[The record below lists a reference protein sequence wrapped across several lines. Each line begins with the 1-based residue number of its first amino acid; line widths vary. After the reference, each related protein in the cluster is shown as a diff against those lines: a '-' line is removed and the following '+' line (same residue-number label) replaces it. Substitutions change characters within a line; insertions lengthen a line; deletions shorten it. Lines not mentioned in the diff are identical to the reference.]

1 MEGLPIEVIG
11 NILSHVAD
19 VKDVAMASWT
29 CRKWR
34 LASRHHLHTLR
45 LRGTWKTEQ
54 FEFLLTSTIL
64 QTTSLQNLHISHKTT
79 FAAAAVIAWL
89 LHTGDSLRHLTYH
102 VPESKLHVNVLE
114 RCARMKHL
122 RSLDFSPSS
131 TGYAFAASATAE
143 WFPCLLSLTLSFIK
157 VSASQLK
164 SLVSA
169 CQMLESFSLSC
180 ATVTSTDAHGTLH
193 LTSSSLKSVKLEVM
207 HLGSV
212 ILEACLLES
221 LFLWQSTLT
230 SLKLDNGGTGFRM
243 LSIERV
249 DTKYFDIGQ
258 TYTGCCLYLEE
269 VQVKEAGNPVWA
281 AIDSFLANPSAKLR
295 NLQLLG
301 IPMFPLP
308 ENLNLD
314 RIACLFPC
322 LDHLSLGYKMVEDSL
337 PVKTQFGGCTV
348 LEKVRF
354 LELWFPQP
362 RLDYTIVTLMGETLK
377 RCPNLR
383 KLQLTSLY
391 NSTFSIEFMTYFVKL
406 VRQFSHVDIQFEHK
420 FY

>member
-1 MEGLPIEVIG
+1 
-11 NILSHVAD
+11 
-19 VKDVAMASWT
+19 MASWT

-34 LASRHHLHTLR
+34 LALRHHLHTLR
-45 LRGTWKTEQ
+45 LTGISKTEE
-54 FEFLLTSTIL
+54 FEFLLTNTIL
-64 QTTSLQNLHISHKTT
+64 QTTSLQNLHISHNNR
-79 FAAAAVIAWL
+79 FAAVAVIAWL

-102 VPESKLHVNVLE
+102 VPESTLHVNVLE

-122 RSLDFSPSS
+122 QSLDFSPSL
-131 TGYAFAASATAE
+131 TGYAFAASATAQ

-169 CQMLESFSLSC
+169 CQMLESFSLSS
-180 ATVTSTDAHGTLH
+180 AIVTSTDAHGTLH
-193 LTSSSLKSVKLEVM
+193 LTSSSLKSVKLENM

-212 ILEACLLES
+212 ILEAYLLES
-221 LFLWQSTLT
+221 LFLRRSTFS
-230 SLKLDNGGTGFRM
+230 SLKLDNGGTGFRI
-243 LSIERV
+243 LSIEHV
-249 DTKYFDIGQ
+249 DTEYFDIGQ
-258 TYTGCCLYLEE
+258 SYTGCCLYLEE

-295 NLQLLG
+295 NLQLMG
-301 IPMFPLP
+301 IPMFPP
-308 ENLNLD
+308 PVNLNLD

-322 LDHLSLGYKMVEDSL
+322 LDHLSLGYTMVEDSL
-337 PVKTQFGGCTV
+337 PVETQFGGCTV

-362 RLDYTIVTLMGETLK
+362 ILDYTIVILMGETLK

-383 KLQLTSLY
+383 KLQLTSLHD
-391 NSTFSIEFMTYFVKL
+391 SIFRSEFMTSFVKL
-406 VRQFSHVDIQFEHK
+406 VLQFSHVHIQFA
-420 FY
+420 